1 MQPHFYELEN
11 IFCSAVQSLENFQH
25 DTNLVR
31 LRERTL
37 PLLFGCRAAYFE
49 FFAISGFAYFVQ
61 TTNNSPSGQLSEE
74 AERLL
79 DKSIQE
85 FMRGATQLAI
95 AAALI
100 AEGQALS
107 GATLGTSGFIDLQSA
122 YQDFNQARKQREK
135 DMQMEN
141 GYSDGRDHGY
151 PNQSREPD
159 VFEKRDY

>member
-1 MQPHFYELEN
+1 
-11 IFCSAVQSLENFQH
+11 
-25 DTNLVR
+25 
-31 LRERTL
+31 
-37 PLLFGCRAAYFE
+37 
-49 FFAISGFAYFVQ
+49 
-61 TTNNSPSGQLSEE
+61 
-74 AERLL
+74 
-79 DKSIQE
+79 
-85 FMRGATQLAI
+85 MRGATQLAI